1 MAEDQFQERT
11 EQATP
16 RRREKAREEG
26 SVARSADLNAAAV
39 LVLGCLSLIFLGP
52 YMAEKSADLLRM
64 VMANAPSIAL
74 SDPTFQSVFKDN
86 VVKFFLIA
94 GPFMGILLVVGVG
107 ANIAQVGFHVSTK
120 ALVPKF
126 DKLDLSKGFKRLV
139 SARSLVMLV
148 RDTLKLI
155 VVGFVAYKVIAAE
168 VPQFFALS
176 DMSAG
181 QLAIALGKLS
191 LGIALKIGAAILV
204 IAALDFAYQRF
215 DFEKSIRMSRQEL
228 KEEFKETEGSPQ
240 VKARVRQIQ
249 REMSRK
255 RMMAAVPTADVVITN
270 PIHLAVALKYDA
282 EKAGAPFVV
291 AKGERL
297 VAQKIK
303 DIAKEHG
310 IPVIENVQ
318 LARAIFKVCDIGQV
332 IPDSLFRAVA
342 EILAYVYKLN
352 GKLAGGK

>member
-26 SVARSADLNAAAV
+26 SVARSADLNAAAI
-39 LVLGCLSLIFLGP
+39 LVFGCLSLIFLGP
-52 YMAEKSADLLRM
+52 FMANKSAELLRY
-64 VMANAPSIAL
+64 VMANAPTIAV
-74 SDPTFQSVFKDN
+74 SDPTFYGVFKDN
-86 VVKFFLIA
+86 LIKFFIIA
-94 GPFMGILLVVGVG
+94 GPFMGILLVIGVA
-107 ANIAQVGFHVSTK
+107 ANVAQVGFHISPK
-120 ALVPKF
+120 ALAPKF
-126 DKLDLSKGFKRLV
+126 EKLDLSKGFKRLF
-139 SARSLVMLV
+139 SMKSMVMLI
-148 RDTLKLI
+148 RDTLKLL

-168 VPQFFALS
+168 IPQFFQLS

-181 QLAIALGKLS
+181 QLAIVLGKLS
-191 LGIALKIGAAILV
+191 LGIALKIGAAVLV
-204 IAALDFAYQRF
+204 IAALDFAYQKF

-249 REMSRK
+249 REMARK

-270 PIHLAVALKYDA
+270 PIHLAVALKYDS
-282 EKAGAPFVV
+282 EKAGAPIVI

-303 DIAKEHG
+303 DIALKHG
-310 IPVIENVQ
+310 IPVIENVP
-318 LARAIFKVCDIGQV
+318 LARALFKMCDIGQI
-332 IPDSLFRAVA
+332 IPENMYRAVA

>member
-16 RRREKAREEG
+16 RRREKAREDG
-26 SVARSADLNAAAV
+26 MVARSSDLNAAAV

-52 YMAEKSADLLRM
+52 YMADKSADLMRLLLG
-64 VMANAPSIAL
+64 NAPTIAL
-74 SDPTFQSVFKDN
+74 SDPTFYTVFKDN
-86 VVKFFLIA
+86 VVKFFLIS
-94 GPFMGILLVVGVG
+94 GPFMAILLVVGVS
-107 ANIAQVGFHVSTK
+107 ANVAQVGFHVSPK
-120 ALVPKF
+120 ALAPKF
-126 DKLDLSKGFKRLV
+126 DKLDLAKGFKRLF
-139 SARSLVMLV
+139 SMRSLVTLV
-148 RDTLKLI
+148 RDSLKLI

-168 VPQFFALS
+168 IPQFFQLA
-176 DMSAG
+176 DMEAG
-181 QLAIALGKLS
+181 QLAVALGKLS

-204 IAALDFAYQRF
+204 IAALDFAYQKF

-297 VAQKIK
+297 VAQKIR

-310 IPVIENVQ
+310 IPVIEDVH
-318 LARAIFKVCDIGQV
+318 LARALFKLCDIGQV